1 MKNQTPIYMR
11 LQNLILTLLVLPLT
25 VLAQEPN
32 KQIYSFNLQQAVDYA
47 KEYNFSVRNA
57 KLDVMQS
64 KKKVNEVTA
73 YGLPQI
79 NASANLINNV
89 QIPSQL
95 VPNFI
100 PGAPD
105 EFLEVQFGLPFTSNI
120 TLSANQLIF
129 DGTFFLGLK
138 ASKEFVNLSKLN
150 ENRTEIE
157 TEVNVSKA
165 YYLVLLLDANERLI
179 KNNITTLTKTRD
191 EIQQLFKTGFTEKVD
206 VDRLNLQ
213 LSNLSLQHDK
223 VRDQSNIARMFL
235 KIQMG
240 MNVSDSVVL
249 TDNLENLFANKK
261 VTAFES
267 NVNYLNRVEYKLL
280 KQQYTLNQ
288 LDRKRYL
295 VGYAPTVYG
304 FAQHVEN
311 AFGNDFGS
319 LYNKFFP
326 GTSVGLS
333 LSLPIFDGLR
343 KHAQTQQ
350 ATISMS
356 KTENDIRLFENVVDQ
371 QVFQARTNFLRT
383 TQQLEIQQGNLNL
396 AEDIYK
402 KAELKYKN
410 GVGSSLELTTA
421 QTDLENARTNLL
433 TTAYEFFVAEIEL
446 KQALGM
452 IK

>member
-1 MKNQTPIYMR
+1 M
-11 LQNLILTLLVLPLT
+11 
-25 VLAQEPN
+25 
-32 KQIYSFNLQQAVDYA
+32 
-47 KEYNFSVRNA
+47 
-57 KLDVMQS
+57 
-64 KKKVNEVTA
+64 
-73 YGLPQI
+73 
-79 NASANLINNV
+79 
-89 QIPSQL
+89 
-95 VPNFI
+95 
-100 PGAPD
+100 
-105 EFLEVQFGLPFTSNI
+105 
-120 TLSANQLIF
+120 
-129 DGTFFLGLK
+129 
-138 ASKEFVNLSKLN
+138 
-150 ENRTEIE
+150 
-157 TEVNVSKA
+157 
-165 YYLVLLLDANERLI
+165 
-179 KNNITTLTKTRD
+179 
-191 EIQQLFKTGFTEKVD
+191 
-206 VDRLNLQ
+206 
-213 LSNLSLQHDK
+213 QHDK